1 MAPLEHTLTN
11 DDPNSLGV
19 ILQNELTRQ
28 LKLDRDKQNRSFS
41 WKLLRTLKSIFHATQ
56 YQGDTALTIPRYLV
70 WVLDYIP
77 YMGLAVFSSAIS
89 RVPVYTAISNF

>member
-1 MAPLEHTLTN
+1 MPAPPGAAIYTWKMN
-11 DDPNSLGV
+11 DDYDV
-19 ILQNELTRQ
+19 IDVYEQS
-28 LKLDRDKQNRSFS
+28 KRSKAPS
-41 WKLLRTLKSIFHATQ
+41 H
-56 YQGDTALTIPRYLV
+56 YRYLV